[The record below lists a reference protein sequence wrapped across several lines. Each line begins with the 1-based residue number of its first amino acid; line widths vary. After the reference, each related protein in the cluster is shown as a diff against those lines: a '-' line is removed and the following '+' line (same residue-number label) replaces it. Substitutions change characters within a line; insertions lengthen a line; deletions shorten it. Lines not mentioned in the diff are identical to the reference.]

1 MNTSVRHFLFLLA
14 STRPA
19 ADAGGSM
26 GNTEWLARQG
36 AAVLPEGTRTTWM
49 HLAALQLP
57 PFVDQR
63 HTVGHYAPPEG
74 DLKQLLDA
82 TLAATD
88 VVLVAPVYWFSLP
101 TPIKQYLDHWSAFLR
116 VPGLPFKESMARKT
130 LWLVS
135 TSGDRTKAQ
144 PMFDAVQLCA
154 QFLGMGWG
162 GAFWGKGGPPGA
174 VQADT
179 AAVQALQGAFES
191 VKMIADNDHPMR
203 TMA

>member
-1 MNTSVRHFLFLLA
+1 
-14 STRPA
+14 
-19 ADAGGSM
+19 M

-36 AAVLPEGTRTTWM
+36 ATVLPEGTRTTWM

-116 VPGLPFKESMARKT
+116 VPGLPLLSPWRARRCG
-130 LWLVS
+130 WS
-135 TSGDRTKAQ
+135 APRRRTKAQ
-144 PMFDAVQLCA
+144 PCSTQCSCA
-154 QFLGMGWG
+154 RSLGMG
-162 GAFWGKGGPPGA
+162 
-174 VQADT
+174 
-179 AAVQALQGAFES
+179 
-191 VKMIADNDHPMR
+191 
-203 TMA
+203 